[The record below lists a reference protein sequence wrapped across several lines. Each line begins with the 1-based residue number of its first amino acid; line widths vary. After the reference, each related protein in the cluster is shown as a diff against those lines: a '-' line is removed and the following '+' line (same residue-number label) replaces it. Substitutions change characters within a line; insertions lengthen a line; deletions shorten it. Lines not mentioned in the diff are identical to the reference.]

1 MTIERSIELGCHPA
15 TPTDLV
21 RDIRVLVRR
30 AAGAQLDI
38 TYRLDGDIARIL
50 IPSPATPNVTPLW
63 QHTCFEAFIAVE
75 GSALYHEFNFAP
87 SGECTVRAFRGYR
100 DAVAL
105 AREMPPMRIV
115 ARVSEQCLEVETCV
129 QLKRLSASHRYSVL
143 RIGLSAVVE
152 AGDGTLS
159 YWALQHRADKPDF
172 HDANTFALRLE
183 APESSPRSL
192 P

>member
-1 MTIERSIELGCHPA
+1 MIAEHCLDLKCHPSTRPEA
-15 TPTDLV
+15 VRAIQVVVNRSSSADLKM
-21 RDIRVLVRR
+21 
-30 AAGAQLDI
+30 
-38 TYRLDGDIARIL
+38 TFRLDGDISRIT
-50 IPSPATPNVTPLW
+50 ISPPRIATPLW

-87 SGECTVRAFRGYR
+87 SGECAVRAFRGYR
-100 DAVAL
+100 DAVPL
-105 AREMPPMRIV
+105 ASEIGPMPIAVR
-115 ARVSEQCLEVETCV
+115 ASDQRLELETRV
-129 QLKRLSASHRYSVL
+129 QLERLSASHRYSVL

-183 APESSPRSL
+183 GPERRSRSL